1 MSAAPA
7 VARLLCR
14 FTENR
19 LAQAMARVL
28 VADDSV
34 FVRTQIVKLVQALGH
49 ETAEAADGAEAV
61 SAFERWRPDLVL
73 LDITMPEMD
82 GLEALRNILGIDPEA
97 AVVMVSALTAN
108 RVVMEALS
116 IGAGDFLSKPIDPDK
131 LAQIIE
137 SRGRPLDLP
146 RLRQ

>member
-1 MSAAPA
+1 
-7 VARLLCR
+7 
-14 FTENR
+14 
-19 LAQAMARVL
+19 MARVL

-108 RVVMEALS
+108 RVVVDALS
-116 IGAGDFLSKPIDPDK
+116 IGARDFLSKPIDPGK

>member
-1 MSAAPA
+1 
-7 VARLLCR
+7 
-14 FTENR
+14 
-19 LAQAMARVL
+19 MARVL

-34 FVRTQIVKLVQALGH
+34 FVRTQIVKIVQALGH

-97 AVVMVSALTAN
+97 TVVMVSALAAN
-108 RVVMEALS
+108 RVVMDALS
-116 IGAGDFLSKPIDPDK
+116 IGARDFLAKPIDPDK

-137 SRGRPLDLP
+137 SRERPIDLP
-146 RLRQ
+146 RLHE